1 MKPTEQQQEL
11 DPKTNKPSTL
21 DILSINIMNRINEK
35 GQPCIK
41 SVFVYQNI
49 LWSNRR
55 IFSLSRKPL

>member
-21 DILSINIMNRINEK
+21 DILSMNIMNRINEK

-49 LWSNRR
+49 L
-55 IFSLSRKPL
+55 K